1 MAMVTI
7 MLIRWQVAS
16 EDSVQD
22 CQQWGDASRED
33 FVAGAGAAGGEAGA
47 GGGAAAKPHPSG
59 RLALQSKLPRSSH
72 CNREHLAL
80 CRTEDQTFEILE
92 HLLTPSNQLLT
103 QSLKMNFVYLEA
115 DTLVIQRNTERE
127 CEIFSRLKYMH
138 HAEWVVRLTRCT
150 KLYGVLLPLSCF
162 RFQLAFVPRHRHGQ
176 RFRCRHSQL
185 LSGCC
190 NGGVATFR
198 HIYSVVSYQR
208 LYYHYYRI
216 SHQLIVKYIN
226 ILWVVQD
233 YCGGGGV
240 FLLIFKLNV
249 CCDCRKNLGHLLKL
263 LAVLFFMLQPNDKI

>member
-92 HLLTPSNQLLT
+92 HLLTPSNQLVT

-115 DTLVIQRNTERE
+115 DTLVIQRGNVRYFPDWSTCTMR
-127 CEIFSRLKYMH
+127 S
-138 HAEWVVRLTRCT
+138 EWSGWPDARSCMA
-150 KLYGVLLPLSCF
+150 LLPLSCF